1 MSPVLQW
8 MKSRVR
14 KAVERDRRVENSV
27 QKISK
32 FIWPWTERQLLFF
45 VGTVAALDYL
55 STYAVLELSGKR
67 YLNEG
72 GALASWALEKGG
84 FAWLFLVDLGAVLAI
99 SLAALALRFVFLK
112 YGFKGFS
119 RAFFVFL
126 LVPYAIMAIV
136 AVFNNLVL
144 AFI

>member
-8 MKSRVR
+8 MKGRLR
-14 KAVERDRRVENSV
+14 KAVERDRRTEKYFEKVSRLL
-27 QKISK
+27 
-32 FIWPWTERQLLFF
+32 WPWTERKLLFF
-45 VGTVAALDYL
+45 VGAVAALDYA

-72 GALASWALEKGG
+72 GSLASWALEKGG
-84 FAWLFLVDLGAVLAI
+84 FGGLFLADLAAVFAI
-99 SLAALALRFVFLK
+99 SIAALILRAILLRA
-112 YGFKGFS
+112 GFKGFS
-119 RAFFVFL
+119 RAAFVFL
-126 LVPYAIMAIV
+126 LVPYALMAIV

>member
-8 MKSRVR
+8 MKYRVR
-14 KAVERDRRVENSV
+14 KAVERDRRVEKYVERVSRLL
-27 QKISK
+27 
-32 FIWPWTERQLLFF
+32 WPWTERQLLFF
-45 VGTVAALDYL
+45 VGAVAALDYA

-84 FAWLFLVDLGAVLAI
+84 FGGLFLVDLAAVFAI
-99 SLAALALRFVFLK
+99 SIAALILRSLLFK
-112 YGFKGFS
+112 AGFKGFS
-119 RAFFVFL
+119 RAAFVFL
-126 LVPYAIMAIV
+126 LVPYGLMAIV

>member
-8 MKSRVR
+8 MKGRVR

-27 QKISK
+27 EKISR
-32 FIWPWTERQLLFF
+32 FLWPWTERQLLFF

-84 FAWLFLVDLGAVLAI
+84 FVGLFLVDLGAVLAI
-99 SLAALALRFVFLK
+99 SLAALALRFILYN

-119 RAFFVFL
+119 RAAFVFL

>member
-8 MKSRVR
+8 MKYRVR
-14 KAVERDRRVENSV
+14 KAVERDRRVEKYVEKVSRLL
-27 QKISK
+27 
-32 FIWPWTERQLLFF
+32 WPWTERQLLFF
-45 VGTVAALDYL
+45 VGAAASLDYA

-84 FAWLFLVDLGAVLAI
+84 FGGLFLVDLASVLAI
-99 SLAALALRFVFLK
+99 SITALILRSLLFK
-112 YGFKGFS
+112 AGFKGFS
-119 RAFFVFL
+119 RAAFVFL
-126 LVPYAIMAIV
+126 LMPYALMAIV